1 MRKYRNYRQLSKKF
15 TINIYTLKMCAGEM
29 LENFRYVK
37 AYRNDLV
44 EKWFSWEVEKFLMQ
58 EKGYYVHRGYW
69 SLMGGRTIY
78 QQLQNGGKKQWE
90 KRCSVRFCDGKVG
103 QFIFVCVYFLSSWQW
118 WGGKECSVW
127 GEWRKNNELYKG
139 WNWA

>member
-44 EKWFSWEVEKFLMQ
+44 EK
-58 EKGYYVHRGYW
+58 
-69 SLMGGRTIY
+69 
-78 QQLQNGGKKQWE
+78 
-90 KRCSVRFCDGKVG
+90 
-103 QFIFVCVYFLSSWQW
+103 
-118 WGGKECSVW
+118 
-127 GEWRKNNELYKG
+127 
-139 WNWA
+139 